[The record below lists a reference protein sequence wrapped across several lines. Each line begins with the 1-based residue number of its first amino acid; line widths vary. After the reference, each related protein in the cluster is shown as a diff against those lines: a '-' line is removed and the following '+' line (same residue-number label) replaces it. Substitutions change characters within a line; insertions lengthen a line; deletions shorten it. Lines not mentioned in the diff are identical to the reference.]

1 MLNAKRK
8 IFGCIALAMLVTGC
22 ASTGLVSSPGRGAVY
37 HESAENVVV
46 TGKQLGPG
54 AGIGVACATNIMGL
68 VTVGDASAKAAMQS
82 ANIKDPV
89 IIDKTFEH
97 VLGFWGRSCTVVR
110 GN

>member
-8 IFGCIALAMLVTGC
+8 IVGCIALAMLVTGC

-37 HESAENVVV
+37 HESAENVAV
-46 TGKQLGPG
+46 TGKHLGPG
-54 AGIGVACATNIMGL
+54 AGTGVSCATNVMGL
-68 VTVGDASAKAAMQS
+68 VTIGDASVQAAMKS
-82 ANIKDPV
+82 ANIKEPV